1 MTLVPAFEI
10 GIWNAWIF
18 MLYYLLTMPLLR
30 SINKD
35 ALKKSDVAA
44 PRNNYNKTERRIV
57 GFYQNSFIPVFI
69 YSIFLPLELGTTWF
83 YIGLPICLLGLIL
96 STIAYLNFATASL
109 GEPLTKGLYRYSR
122 HPTYLTQA
130 LMLIGL
136 GIASASWLFLLFA
149 VLRTILSFMLVI
161 PEERFCLEKYGDT
174 YREYVERTPR
184 WIGIPKSEE
193 K

>member
-1 MTLVPAFEI
+1 MSFIPAFEI
-10 GIWNAWIF
+10 GVWNAWIF

-35 ALKKSDVAA
+35 ALEKSDVAA
-44 PRNNYNKTERRIV
+44 PKHLYNKAEKRIV
-57 GFYQNSFIPVFI
+57 SFYQSSFIPVFI
-69 YSIFLPLELGTTWF
+69 YSIFLPLELGTNWF

-161 PEERFCLEKYGDT
+161 PEERFCLEKYGDS
-174 YREYVERTPR
+174 YREYISRTPR
-184 WIGIPKSEE
+184 WIGLPKSAG